1 MARLTKMPSQ
11 AIIDGFKGAVDFYLW
26 KGIAC
31 ARKWPV
37 WRPRAPH
44 YEEWLNQSDFARI
57 NQAASSLPEE
67 IITAYKQL
75 AQGTPFTWKDLL
87 VRTFMRGLWR

>member
-11 AIIDGFKGAVDFYLW
+11 AIIDGFKGVIDFYLW
-26 KGIAC
+26 MGIPV

-37 WRPRAPH
+37 YKVRQPH
-44 YEEWLNQSDFARI
+44 YEEWLNQQDFKRI
-57 NQAASSLPEE
+57 NQAAPFLPVK
-67 IITAYKQL
+67 IITAYEQL

-87 VRTFMRGLWR
+87 VRTFMRGLWS